1 MLTFTVRD
9 GWIIKQIYKKKK
21 IQTQREHTE
30 IEKITEK
37 YHIQQHLARIEG

>member
-1 MLTFTVRD
+1 MD
-9 GWIIKQIYKKKK
+9 GLSNKYIKKKKK